1 MSSLPATSPTRND
14 TMQSSTHDLVNALNI
29 ISAEINSPDGVP
41 NAVCAEAAQRLIHLV
56 SLTVRLSEHI
66 LSNPVHHHR
75 CNAATKGSYCNCVLA
90 EISSLHTKP

>member
-1 MSSLPATSPTRND
+1 MS
-14 TMQSSTHDLVNALNI
+14 QSSTHDLVNALNI
-29 ISAEINSPDGVP
+29 ISAEIDSPDGVP

-75 CNAATKGSYCNCVLA
+75 CNAAIKGSYCNCVLA
-90 EISSLHTKP
+90 EISSLQTKP

>member
-66 LSNPVHHHR
+66 LSNPVHHPK
-75 CNAATKGSYCNCVLA
+75 CNAYNGNYCNCVLS
-90 EISSLHTKP
+90 EISSIQTKP

>member
-1 MSSLPATSPTRND
+1 
-14 TMQSSTHDLVNALNI
+14 
-29 ISAEINSPDGVP
+29 
-41 NAVCAEAAQRLIHLV
+41 LV

-90 EISSLHTKP
+90 EISSLQTKP